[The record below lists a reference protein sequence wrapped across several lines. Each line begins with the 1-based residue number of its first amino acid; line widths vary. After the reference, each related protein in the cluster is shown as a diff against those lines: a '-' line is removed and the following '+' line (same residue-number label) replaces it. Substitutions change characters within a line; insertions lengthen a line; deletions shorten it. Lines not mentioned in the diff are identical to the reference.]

1 LDNIKQMSIYP
12 ESNAN
17 NFGVKLYED
26 VTTHSI
32 IYHPTY
38 GDGFN
43 V

>member
-1 LDNIKQMSIYP
+1 MSIYP